1 MKARL
6 SQAWRKLFPPA
17 LSQEDL
23 SVLGRARLLDLTLQ
37 RLVFSVCAMPLFGL
51 LLALWFQGFGR
62 SQLGLRVWTAGYLLA
77 SLLVLLLR
85 RSFRRDLQSLA
96 AEALLGLWQMRVRRL
111 EQANAFGLAVL
122 GLTIVFAAG
131 HTDYDF
137 VLLPQ
142 IGLALLIVAN
152 ARSQLPAV
160 GILLR
165 FLGLGWGIA
174 TVVYPL
180 TRLDW
185 PRLVAEPGLATASEL
200 LSLSPWP
207 FVLPISLLFLLAL
220 YRHALITQNFF
231 HQQIRLEEQAAQ
243 LAQQYQAA
251 KEEAEQAL
259 LTKNQFMRTAS
270 HDLRQ
275 PVHAMS
281 FLIESIAHRNQD
293 AALRPALADLRQAA
307 QSLSLMFSA
316 LLDLSRIE
324 NGHISVNPQL
334 LALNPLLQEVATL
347 FSAEAQSHG
356 LALRVRPAPADAFV
370 FADPVL
376 LRQSLVNLLHNAMRY
391 TRQGGI
397 LLGVRKRGADWL
409 LEVWDSGPGIPAAE
423 RSRIFS
429 PFYRHVHGHEIDGG
443 GHGLGLA
450 VVARCAELMGASYG
464 LDSIEGRGSR
474 FFLRLKSA
482 ASLGQAS
489 EAQSPP
495 ERQRGQLSG
504 CCLVVE
510 DDPQVA
516 SAWASLMQAWGL
528 QVRCAE
534 DEAQALAVLQTGYLP
549 QAILCDQR
557 LRSGQSGVQVL
568 KTLLGLCP
576 DASGAMVSA
585 EWNSEE
591 LLAAEQEGY
600 LVLRKPL
607 AVEQL
612 HALLC
617 QWMPS
622 SSS

>member
-1 MKARL
+1 MKKLKERL
-6 SQAWRKLFPPA
+6 SQAWRNVFPPA
-17 LSQEDL
+17 LAQEDL
-23 SVLGRARLLDLTLQ
+23 SPAGRARLLDLMLQ
-37 RLVFSVCAMPLFGL
+37 RLVFSICTLPFFGL
-51 LLALWFQGFGR
+51 VLALWFQGFGR
-62 SQLGLRVWTAGYLLA
+62 NQRGLRIWTACYVLA
-77 SLLVLLLR
+77 SLLALLMRRRFLRDLQADSSEELLLR
-85 RSFRRDLQSLA
+85 WQS
-96 AEALLGLWQMRVRRL
+96 RVRRL
-111 EQANAFGLAVL
+111 GQANALGLAAL
-122 GLTIVFAAG
+122 GLTLFLASG
-131 HTDYDF
+131 RSEYDF

-152 ARSQLPAV
+152 ARSQLPTV

-185 PRLVAEPGLATASEL
+185 PPLIAEPSLARVSEL
-200 LSLSPWP
+200 LSHSPWP
-207 FVLPISLLFLLAL
+207 FVLPVSLLFLLVL

-231 HQQIRLEEQAAQ
+231 HQQIKLEEQAAR

-259 LTKNQFMRTAS
+259 QSKNLFMRTAS

-307 QSLSLMFSA
+307 QSLGLMFGA

-324 NGHISVNPQL
+324 NGHVSVNPQL
-334 LALNPLLQEVATL
+334 LALKPLLQEVATL
-347 FSAEAQSHG
+347 FSAEAQSLG
-356 LALRVRPAPADAFV
+356 LSLRVRAAAADAVV

-391 TRQGGI
+391 TRRGGI
-397 LLGVRKRGADWL
+397 LLAARRRGPDWR
-409 LEVWDSGPGIPAAE
+409 LEVWDSGLGIPAAE

-429 PFYRHVHGHEIDGG
+429 PFYRHVHAHAVDGG

-450 VVARCAELMGASYG
+450 VVARCAKLMGAGYG
-464 LDSIEGRGSR
+464 LDSVEGRGSR
-474 FFLRLKSA
+474 FFLRLQSA
-482 ASLGQAS
+482 SSLGLA
-489 EAQSPP
+489 ALVQSPP
-495 ERQRGQLSG
+495 ALPRGPLSG
-504 CCLVVE
+504 ACLVVE
-510 DDPQVA
+510 DDRQVA

-528 QVRCAE
+528 EVRCVE
-534 DEAQALAVLQTGYLP
+534 DEEQALAALQSGFLP
-549 QAILCDQR
+549 QAILCDQG

-568 KTLLGLCP
+568 KKLLGLCP

-585 EWNSEE
+585 EWDSED

-617 QWMPS
+617 QWLRG
-622 SSS
+622 